1 MQLQTYHFFDESDS
15 EERRLGVVMAY
26 GTALEYIELVE
37 RHDQTSQLPH
47 YFPTVLPAMFE
58 TAAVIVMKVVNS
70 SYAIYVDVEKGRRA
84 FNYIV
89 LLARLCS
96 VQDSDLQGR
105 ISRILAQLW
114 NVHQAQ
120 AREQPKPPGL
130 RLKSRGIGSVIQ
142 DSVWTWRERFGNQPD
157 NGRPSIPAP
166 VVSSVDPVE
175 TSDEPF
181 ALPTM
186 PMETASITNLSGS
199 NMGSGPVSLL
209 GNDTLNQQFDASAGA
224 ALILG
229 DADYWQEDHDWMWNV
244 GYPSLTGVDMP
255 VNPFS

>member
-1 MQLQTYHFFDESDS
+1 MQLQTYHLFDENDS

-26 GTALEYIELVE
+26 RTALEYIELIE
-37 RHDQTSQLPH
+37 HHDQASQLPH
-47 YFPTVLPAMFE
+47 YFPTVLPAIFE

-70 SYAIYVDVEKGRRA
+70 SYATYVDIDRGRRA

-130 RLKSRGIGSVIQ
+130 TLKSRGIGSVIQ
-142 DSVWTWRERFGNQPD
+142 DSIWTWRERFGNQPD

-175 TSDEPF
+175 AAEEQLT
-181 ALPTM
+181 LPNI
-186 PMETASITNLSGS
+186 PGEAASITNVNGA
-199 NMGSGPVSLL
+199 NVESGPLPL
-209 GNDTLNQQFDASAGA
+209 AGNNDHQQQFDLSAEA
-224 ALILG
+224 ALMLG

-244 GYPSLTGVDMP
+244 GYPSLTIDMD
-255 VNPFS
+255 PFS